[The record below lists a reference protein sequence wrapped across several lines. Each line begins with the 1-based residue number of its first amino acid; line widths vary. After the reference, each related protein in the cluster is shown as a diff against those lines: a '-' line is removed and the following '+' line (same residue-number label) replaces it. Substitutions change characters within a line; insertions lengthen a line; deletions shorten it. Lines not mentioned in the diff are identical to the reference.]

1 MQSSGRRS
9 IMHFSGKIIL
19 IVGASSGMGRVLAQR
34 LAGEGAKVIVTARR
48 EPMLIEVSEDIS
60 SAGGDC
66 LAIAADATDAAAA
79 AEVVK
84 TVIDHYGRID
94 MIYLNAGGA
103 PALDMRL
110 MSASDVNACM
120 RLNYDVVVNYLF
132 PVLKQMMRQGGGY
145 VAHTNSLAGFLGV
158 PLQGPYSAAKGA
170 AMLLI
175 DTCRVEFAR
184 YGIKFTTVYPG
195 FVATEATA
203 GDGMPAP
210 LEISADKAVDHIL
223 YALRNEKA
231 DYLFPFTMRWLI
243 RLAHIL
249 PKPLTL
255 WILGKSMPVL
265 PEIGHTQTIST

>member
-1 MQSSGRRS
+1 VER
-9 IMHFSGKIIL
+9 
-19 IVGASSGMGRVLAQR
+19 
-34 LAGEGAKVIVTARR
+34 
-48 EPMLIEVSEDIS
+48 
-60 SAGGDC
+60 
-66 LAIAADATDAAAA
+66 
-79 AEVVK
+79 
-84 TVIDHYGRID
+84 YGRLD

-110 MSASDVNACM
+110 MSAGEVNAYM
-120 RLNYDVVVNYLF
+120 RSNYDVVVNYLF
-132 PVLKQMMRQGGGY
+132 PSLKQMVRQGGGH

-175 DTCRVEFAR
+175 DTCRIEFAR
-184 YGIKFTTVYPG
+184 YGIRFFTVYPG

-210 LEISADKAVDHIL
+210 LEISVEKAVDHIM

-243 RLAHIL
+243 RLVNFL
-249 PKPLTL
+249 PKPVTL
-255 WILGKSMPVL
+255 WILSKTTDL
-265 PEIGHTQTIST
+265 PKIDKEELQIR

>member
-9 IMHFSGKIIL
+9 IMHFSGKVIL
-19 IVGASSGMGRVLAQR
+19 IVGASSGMGRLLALR
-34 LAGEGAKVIVTARR
+34 LACEGAKVIVTARR
-48 EPMLIEVSEDIS
+48 EPMLIELSEDIR
-60 SAGGDC
+60 SAGDEC
-66 LAIAADATDAAAA
+66 LPIAADATDAAAA

-175 DTCRVEFAR
+175 DTCRIEFAR

-203 GDGMPAP
+203 ADGMPAP

-223 YALRNEKA
+223 YALRHEKA
-231 DYLFPFTMRWLI
+231 DYLFPFTLRWLI

-255 WILGKSMPVL
+255 WILGKSMPDL
-265 PEIGHTQTIST
+265 PEIGHAQPIST